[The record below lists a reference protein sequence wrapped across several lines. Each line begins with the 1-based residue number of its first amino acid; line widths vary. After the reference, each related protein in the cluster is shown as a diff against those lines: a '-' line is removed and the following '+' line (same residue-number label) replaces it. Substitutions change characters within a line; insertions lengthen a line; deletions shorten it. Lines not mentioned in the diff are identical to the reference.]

1 MEPKRLRIERFKEDP
16 RRAGKAGRKRRR
28 RIWGWTSGRK
38 LELDMRRRRAPSAHL
53 EREIWPEFLK
63 RTGSGPREAAL
74 PRAKGASIAPATRGH
89 PERRNIRL
97 TPRRGKPDAGP
108 WYLEPDS
115 QLSSRRRGAI
125 VQLLN

>member
-1 MEPKRLRIERFKEDP
+1 MGPKGLRIGRFKEDP

-63 RTGSGPREAAL
+63 RTGSGPRDAAL
-74 PRAKGASIAPATRGH
+74 PRAKGASIAPATGGH
-89 PERRNIRL
+89 PERRIVSVSPRAEGNPTRDHGTWSS
-97 TPRRGKPDAGP
+97 TPNSVPDA
-108 WYLEPDS
+108 
-115 QLSSRRRGAI
+115 A
-125 VQLLN
+125 VQSFDC